1 MMIPG
6 VQERERGG
14 AGQFILFLMLKVSAA
29 RRPQATDTRPG
40 HSGHNNYQPH
50 ITRIIAMSGV
60 RSAQEAFTCNFN
72 SFGVVLMA
80 KVVANS
86 DLDRITSL
94 WPSWSFTNLK
104 LLFEFLSAADD
115 IIADMCL

>member
-6 VQERERGG
+6 VQARERERGG
-14 AGQFILFLMLKVSAA
+14 GRSIYFVSHAKGQRGEAA
-29 RRPQATDTRPG
+29 TGYNTTDTRPG

-50 ITRIIAMSGV
+50 IESSIVIMTCQGRTRGK
-60 RSAQEAFTCNFN
+60 CNLYSLVF
-72 SFGVVLMA
+72 VLMA

-94 WPSWSFTNLK
+94 
-104 LLFEFLSAADD
+104 
-115 IIADMCL
+115 